1 MEEKKL
7 TDEEIV
13 KAIKDCLKDKIP
25 CDKCKV
31 YNKNK
36 PMLSERFIVCKK
48 LIKNLYD
55 LIRRQKAE
63 IERLTDTLNQY
74 MSGELVNEDI
84 FVQQVKDIQQAE
96 KDTAKEIFEAIF
108 NDCWAIKDENGQRI
122 FVESIIRHIAKERY
136 GVEVE

>member
-1 MEEKKL
+1 
-7 TDEEIV
+7 
-13 KAIKDCLKDKIP
+13 
-25 CDKCKV
+25 
-31 YNKNK
+31 
-36 PMLSERFIVCKK
+36 
-48 LIKNLYD
+48 
-55 LIRRQKAE
+55 
-63 IERLTDTLNQY
+63 